1 MVLSSLSPLF
11 ILWSIRGTDLIPD
24 IYFVSGSLLMAVL
37 PTGFLHF
44 REFLAKRHND
54 IRSLVV
60 GKTEDHRGH
69 VLVYL
74 FAIVLPFYRQNV
86 ESWRDFAALLAALV
100 FIVFLFWHLNY
111 HYMNIVFALRGY
123 RVLNVLSPDRG
134 SERSSMVNFALIT
147 RRSSV
152 QPNERLVVYRL
163 SNTVYL
169 EKDK

>member
-1 MVLSSLSPLF
+1 M
-11 ILWSIRGTDLIPD
+11 
-24 IYFVSGSLLMAVL
+24 
-37 PTGFLHF
+37 
-44 REFLAKRHND
+44 
-54 IRSLVV
+54 
-60 GKTEDHRGH
+60 
-69 VLVYL
+69 
-74 FAIVLPFYRQNV
+74 
-86 ESWRDFAALLAALV
+86 LAALV